1 MATLYKSKR
10 LYILR
15 TAVKRFKDEI
25 YMYVWKDK
33 TDEPIKL
40 FDDVQDAIRYA
51 IYTSQNKKQ
60 IQFGYT
66 RPV

>member
-1 MATLYKSKR
+1 
-10 LYILR
+10 
-15 TAVKRFKDEI
+15 
-25 YMYVWKDK
+25 MYVWKEK

-60 IQFGYT
+60 IQFSNKSIL
-66 RPV
+66 